1 MDALCTDMKKHVF
14 LTGDKGVG
22 KSTLIRRL
30 LEHERRSYG
39 GFFTVRTDKV
49 YGGQYSVHLI
59 EAGVE
64 DKPSEENLLFFCGSP
79 NEVNKEERFN
89 ILGCKAL
96 QNAAGAELIIMDEIG
111 PNEGE
116 AAEFCSAVMR
126 ILDGD
131 VPVLGVLQKADSPF
145 LKAAKNH
152 PKVQT
157 IEVTRENRED
167 IFKELINI
175 MPL

>member
-1 MDALCTDMKKHVF
+1 MKKHIF

-22 KSTLIRRL
+22 KSTLIRKF
-30 LEHERRSYG
+30 LEQERRSYE
-39 GFFTVRTDKV
+39 GFFTIRTDKV
-49 YGGQYSVHLI
+49 YGGRYSVHLI

-89 ILGCKAL
+89 TLGCKAL
-96 QNAAGAELIIMDEIG
+96 ENAAGAELIVMDEIG
-111 PNEGE
+111 LHEGE
-116 AAEFCSAVMR
+116 AAGFCSAVMK

-131 VPVLGVLQKADSPF
+131 IPVLGVLQKADSAF
-145 LKAAKNH
+145 LKAVKNH
-152 PKVQT
+152 PKVQV
-157 IEVTRENRED
+157 IEVTKENRED